1 MQNLCC
7 YKIELK
13 KQSTNVTQFYDRNLK
28 PNKMK
33 TETVKIKLVNKEE
46 GTIANQFVFVEIPI
60 VSSDTLYNQVYMVK
74 DFGCV
79 FLS

>member
-1 MQNLCC
+1 
-7 YKIELK
+7 
-13 KQSTNVTQFYDRNLK
+13 
-28 PNKMK
+28 MK

-46 GTIANQFVFVEIPI
+46 ENTTNQFVFAEIPI
-60 VSSDTLYNQVYMVK
+60 VSNDTLYNQVYMVK